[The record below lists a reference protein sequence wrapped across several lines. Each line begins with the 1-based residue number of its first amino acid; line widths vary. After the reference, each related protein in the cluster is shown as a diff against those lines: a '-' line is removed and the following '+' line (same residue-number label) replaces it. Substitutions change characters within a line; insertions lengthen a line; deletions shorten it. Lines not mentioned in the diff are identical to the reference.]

1 MIIYKTDHEIELM
14 RQAGRILAET
24 LLHLQ
29 ALAQPGRSLIELDQ
43 AADTFIRKAGCT
55 PGFKGYQG
63 FPRSLCTSV
72 NEQVVHGIPTER
84 RLRAGDVL
92 SLDCG
97 LIHHGLWADAGVT
110 VGIGRITPEAERLM
124 TVTRTALGLGIA
136 EARLGNR
143 IGDISAAIQRHVEA
157 AGFSVVRQYVGHG
170 IGRNMHEDPQVPN
183 FGRPGTGPLLKAGMV
198 LAIEPMVNAGGSAV
212 RLLDDDWTVVTAD
225 GRLSAY
231 FEHTVAITPEGPEV
245 LTRL

>member
-1 MIIYKTDHEIELM
+1 MIIYKTDQEIELM

-24 LLHLQ
+24 LSHLQ
-29 ALAQPGRSLIELDQ
+29 ALARPGRSLIELDQ
-43 AADTFIRKAGCT
+43 AADTFIRRAGCT

-72 NEQVVHGIPTER
+72 NEQVVHGIPSER
-84 RLRAGDVL
+84 RLKEGDVL

-97 LIHHGLWADAGVT
+97 LIHRGLWADAGVT
-110 VGIGRITPEAERLM
+110 VGVGRITPEAERLI
-124 TVTRTALGLGIA
+124 TVTRSALELGIA
-136 EARLGNR
+136 QAQVANR
-143 IGDISAAIQRHVEA
+143 IGDISAAVQRHVEA

-212 RLLDDDWTVVTAD
+212 QLLDDDWTVVTAD
-225 GRLSAY
+225 GSLSSY
-231 FEHTVAITPEGPEV
+231 FEHSVAITPDGPEV